1 MKDSVDCPSILPTDR
16 TSVLSETSTLVG
28 SSSHVYSRHAPMNSY
43 HNSMNSNI
51 YHSPKAS
58 SPLVS
63 YKTSSPVLLK
73 RATAPVLPSFK
84 PKEQRYNKPQGC
96 SLITAVELGKII
108 ETLPDEKVLLLD
120 VRPFTEHAKSI
131 ITNSIHVC
139 LPSTLLR
146 RKNFTF
152 SKLLDNLTPSEQ
164 SVLKSKLAIDNLR
177 IIIYDST
184 ANQTESSV
192 SLPCYGIASKLIEFD
207 TNVKKTVSIL
217 MCGFPQF
224 KILFPDHINTN
235 TFNSDCISS
244 AEPKSPKTNLMN
256 SLHNTAPHMTATTPL
271 SSPQMNLKLKVPDDS
286 RSDHSNFSSSP
297 SPRNVLSDSPMS
309 SSSPISALFKFQ
321 LPAPQTN
328 INQMFKFSQ
337 NEEIMDLETYLSAV
351 NIKEEHERWY
361 NNDSAK
367 KSLQNF
373 QFPKN
378 QNSLEKDTNKDKLGF
393 QIRYENL
400 SKNYENE
407 VIDSVIPEWFQHL
420 MSIPKIEL
428 VSQFQKLDFLEKR
441 RLNHSVSFRK
451 KENSFILEKPSSY
464 PEQLTST
471 SSSTIMPPKFPDVNK
486 VQKRSHSQ
494 PIFTQYSKYKSMLS
508 LESDSDSEPDD
519 VIISSGV
526 ELGAK
531 NRYKDIFP
539 YEHSRVILKKGLQS
553 SKGIKHSHSTSDGGI
568 LDNYI
573 NANYL
578 SLPRFSVE
586 QNSSFQTTTTTTRRV
601 RYIATQAPMPSTV
614 HDFYTC
620 ILNNGVP
627 LVLSLT
633 NDFENGIEK
642 CYRYWQEGNYNGI
655 HVKLLEKKI
664 LKMPSTTSMRK
675 NTMGTQNS
683 SLYSA
688 GVQGNSSNYST
699 DNDNDNDNNNNN
711 NNNSNIAV
719 TAAACDDDDDDDDDA
734 ILIRKILLTYHDQE
748 KPYELLQIQVK
759 NWPDLGTLLNPI
771 SILQAINVKNHIID
785 TLFARN
791 YYQNDQLPT
800 ILVHCSAGCGRTGTL
815 CTIDSI
821 LSNFEMFEMLQKE
834 FVKLKYP
841 AKLFDPISWTI
852 NIFRKQRISMVQN
865 INQFIFIYDCLLFYF
880 RLRLDDIT
888 ERTDGDGSNKDNIS
902 LSALIEQIEKLE
914 ILQTFVDDKLKELPQ

>member
-1 MKDSVDCPSILPTDR
+1 MRDSLPCSNVLPTDR
-16 TSVLSETSTLVG
+16 TSVISDTSTLIG
-28 SSSHVYSRHAPMNSY
+28 SDSNAFPKQPPNNSH

-63 YKTSSPVLLK
+63 YKASSPVLLK

-84 PKEQRYNKPQGC
+84 PKEQRYGKPQGC
-96 SLITAVELGKII
+96 SLITAVELGKLID
-108 ETLPDEKVLLLD
+108 TLPRENVLLLD

-131 ITNSIHVC
+131 IIDSIHVC

-152 SKLLDNLTPSEQ
+152 SKLLDNLTPNEQ
-164 SVLKSKLAIDNLR
+164 TMLRGKLSVDNLR
-177 IIIYDST
+177 IIIYDNT
-184 ANQTESSV
+184 ANQTDSSV
-192 SLPCYGIASKLIEFD
+192 SLPCFGIASKLVEFD
-207 TNVKKTVSIL
+207 TEAKKTVSVL
-217 MCGFPQF
+217 MCGFSQF
-224 KILFPDHINTN
+224 KMIFPDHIKTSINNTN
-235 TFNSDCISS
+235 NCIASI
-244 AEPKSPKTNLMN
+244 EPRSPKINLN
-256 SLHNTAPHMTATTPL
+256 SKLHNTAPHITATTPL
-271 SSPQMNLKLKVPDDS
+271 SSPQMNLRLNVPDDN
-286 RSDHSNFSSSP
+286 RSDHSSLSNSP
-297 SPRNVLSDSPMS
+297 TPRNILAESPIS

-351 NIKEEHERWY
+351 NIKEEHERWCS
-361 NNDSAK
+361 NDSAK
-367 KSLQNF
+367 DSLQNF
-373 QFPKN
+373 QFPKK
-378 QNSLEKDTNKDKLGF
+378 STSRTMDTNKDKLGF
-393 QIRYENL
+393 QIKYENMR
-400 SKNYENE
+400 KAYRQED
-407 VIDSVIPEWFQHL
+407 IDSIVPEWFQHL
-420 MSIPKIEL
+420 MTISKIEL

-441 RLNHSVSFRK
+441 RLNHSLSFKK
-451 KENSFILEKPSSY
+451 KENSFVIDEAKSYLEKS
-464 PEQLTST
+464 TST
-471 SSSTIMPPKFPDVNK
+471 SSSIIMPPKFPDVGK
-486 VQKRSHSQ
+486 IQKRSHSQ

-508 LESDSDSEPDD
+508 LESDSDSESDD

-539 YEHSRVILKKGLQS
+539 YEHSRVILKKGSQS
-553 SKGIKHSHSTSDGGI
+553 SKNTKHSHSTSDGGI

-578 SLPRFSVE
+578 SLPRLSIE
-586 QNSSFQTTTTTTRRV
+586 QNLPFPTATTTTRRV

-655 HVKLLEKKI
+655 QVKLLEKTI
-664 LKMPSTTSMRK
+664 LRMPNSNNTRTTTTT
-675 NTMGTQNS
+675 TMKDS
-683 SLYSA
+683 DSYSA
-688 GVQGNSSNYST
+688 NANVN
-699 DNDNDNDNNNNN
+699 
-711 NNNSNIAV
+711 
-719 TAAACDDDDDDDDDA
+719 DDDDDNDDDGDGDEDA
-734 ILIRKILLTYHDQE
+734 IFIRKIQLIYHDQE
-748 KPYELLQIQVK
+748 KPYEVLQIQVK
-759 NWPDLGTLLNPI
+759 NWPDLGTLLNPT
-771 SILQAINVKNHIID
+771 SIVQAINLKNHIIG
-785 TLFARN
+785 TLFARK
-791 YYQNDQLPT
+791 YYKDDQVPT

-815 CTIDSI
+815 CTVDSI
-821 LSNFEMFEMLQKE
+821 LSNFEMFEVLQKE
-834 FVKLKYP
+834 FIKLKYP

-880 RLRLDDIT
+880 KLRLNDIT
-888 ERTDGDGSNKDNIS
+888 DTKADDKSCNDNIS
-902 LSALIEQIEKLE
+902 LSSLNEQIKDLDILE
-914 ILQTFVDDKLKELPQ
+914 TFINDKLNEPLQ

>member
-1 MKDSVDCPSILPTDR
+1 MKDSLHCPSILPTDH
-16 TSVLSETSTLVG
+16 TSVLSDTSTLVG
-28 SSSHVYSRHAPMNSY
+28 TGSNAYSKHHPDNSY
-43 HNSMNSNI
+43 HNNMNSNI

-108 ETLPDEKVLLLD
+108 ETLPNEKVLLLD

-131 ITNSIHVC
+131 VTNSIHVC

-164 SVLKSKLAIDNLR
+164 ALLRRKLAIDNLR

-184 ANQTESSV
+184 GNQTESSV
-192 SLPCYGIASKLIEFD
+192 SLPCFGIASKLMEFD
-207 TNVKKTVSIL
+207 TKAKKTVSIL

-224 KILFPDHINTN
+224 KILFPDHIKTN
-235 TFNSDCISS
+235 TFNSNCLSS
-244 AEPKSPKTNLMN
+244 AEPKSPKTNLIN
-256 SLHNTAPHMTATTPL
+256 NLHNIGPHMTATTPL

-286 RSDHSNFSSSP
+286 RSEHSNFSNSP
-297 SPRNVLSDSPMS
+297 SPRNILSDSPMS

-328 INQMFKFSQ
+328 INQIFKFSQ

-367 KSLQNF
+367 KTLQNF

-378 QNSLEKDTNKDKLGF
+378 QNSFEKDTNKDKLGF
-393 QIRYENL
+393 QIKYENL
-400 SKNYENE
+400 SRTYEKE
-407 VIDSVIPEWFQHL
+407 DIDSVIPEWFQHL
-420 MSIPKIEL
+420 MTIPKVEL

-441 RLNHSVSFRK
+441 RLNHSVSFKK
-451 KENSFILEKPSSY
+451 KENSFILDKQSSY
-464 PEQLTST
+464 PEQLSST

-486 VQKRSHSQ
+486 IQKRSHSQ

-508 LESDSDSEPDD
+508 LESDSDSESDD

-539 YEHSRVILKKGLQS
+539 YEHSRVILKKGSQS
-553 SKGIKHSHSTSDGGI
+553 SKGIKHSHTTSDGGI

-642 CYRYWQEGNYNGI
+642 CYRYWQDGNYNGI
-655 HVKLLEKKI
+655 HVKLLEKII
-664 LKMPSTTSMRK
+664 LKMPDTGSPRK
-675 NTMGTQNS
+675 KVTETQNNNLFS
-683 SLYSA
+683 VNVH
-688 GVQGNSSNYST
+688 G
-699 DNDNDNDNNNNN
+699 NNNNN
-711 NNNSNIAV
+711 NNNNYNINKDNSN
-719 TAAACDDDDDDDDDA
+719 DEGEGEDDDA
-734 ILIRKILLTYHDQE
+734 ILIRKIQLIYHDQE

-759 NWPDLGTLLNPI
+759 NWPDLGTLLNPT

-785 TLFARN
+785 TLFSRN
-791 YYQNDQLPT
+791 YYHNDQLPT

-888 ERTDGDGSNKDNIS
+888 ETKIGDGSNKDNIS
-902 LSALIEQIEKLE
+902 LSALIKQIEKLE
-914 ILQTFVDDKLKELPQ
+914 ILETFVDDKLKELPQ

>member
-1 MKDSVDCPSILPTDR
+1 MRDSLPCINVLPTDR
-16 TSVLSETSTLVG
+16 TSIVSDTSTLIG
-28 SSSHVYSRHAPMNSY
+28 SDSNAFPKQPPHNSH

-63 YKTSSPVLLK
+63 YKMSSPVLLK

-84 PKEQRYNKPQGC
+84 PKEQRYSKPQGC
-96 SLITAVELGKII
+96 SLITAVELGKLID
-108 ETLPDEKVLLLD
+108 TLPREEVLLLD

-131 ITNSIHVC
+131 IIDSIHVC

-152 SKLLDNLTPSEQ
+152 SKLLENLTPSEQ
-164 SVLKSKLAIDNLR
+164 TMLRGKLSVDNLR
-177 IIIYDST
+177 IIIYDNT

-192 SLPCYGIASKLIEFD
+192 SLPCFGIASKLVEFD
-207 TNVKKTVSIL
+207 TEAKKTVSVL
-217 MCGFPQF
+217 MCGFSQF
-224 KILFPDHINTN
+224 KIIFPDHIKTSVNN
-235 TFNSDCISS
+235 ADCIASF
-244 AEPKSPKTNLMN
+244 EPKSPKINPYSKVHSTV
-256 SLHNTAPHMTATTPL
+256 PHITATTPL
-271 SSPQMNLKLKVPDDS
+271 SSPQMNLRLNVPDDN
-286 RSDHSNFSSSP
+286 RSDHSSLSNSP
-297 SPRNVLSDSPMS
+297 TPRNILADSPIS

-328 INQMFKFSQ
+328 INQIFKFSQ

-351 NIKEEHERWY
+351 NIKEEHERWCS
-361 NNDSAK
+361 NDSAK
-367 KSLQNF
+367 NSLQNF
-373 QFPKN
+373 QFPKK
-378 QNSLEKDTNKDKLGF
+378 QASRTMDTNKDKLGF
-393 QIRYENL
+393 QIKYE
-400 SKNYENE
+400 KMRKIYRQED
-407 VIDSVIPEWFQHL
+407 IDSIIPEWFQHL
-420 MSIPKIEL
+420 MTISKIEL

-441 RLNHSVSFRK
+441 RLNHSLSFK
-451 KENSFILEKPSSY
+451 KQDNTFVIDEASTYLEKS
-464 PEQLTST
+464 TST
-471 SSSTIMPPKFPDVNK
+471 SSSIIMPPKFPDVGK

-508 LESDSDSEPDD
+508 LESDSDSDSDD

-539 YEHSRVILKKGLQS
+539 YEHSRVILRKGSQS
-553 SKGIKHSHSTSDGGI
+553 SINTKRSHSTPDGGI

-578 SLPRFSVE
+578 SLPRLSIE
-586 QNSSFQTTTTTTRRV
+586 QNLTFPTATATARRV

-655 HVKLLEKKI
+655 QVKLLEKKI
-664 LKMPSTTSMRK
+664 LRMP
-675 NTMGTQNS
+675 
-683 SLYSA
+683 
-688 GVQGNSSNYST
+688 
-699 DNDNDNDNNNNN
+699 
-711 NNNSNIAV
+711 NSNNTRAK
-719 TAAACDDDDDDDDDA
+719 TKTMKDSDFFSANTKGDDDGDDDDDS
-734 ILIRKILLTYHDQE
+734 IFIRKIQLIYHDQE
-748 KPYELLQIQVK
+748 KPYEVLQIQVK
-759 NWPDLGTLLNPI
+759 NWPDLGTLLNPT
-771 SILQAINVKNHIID
+771 SIVQAINIKNHIIGA
-785 TLFARN
+785 LFAGKF
-791 YYQNDQLPT
+791 YQDDQLPT

-815 CTIDSI
+815 CTVDSI
-821 LSNFEMFEMLQKE
+821 LSNFEMFEALQKE
-834 FVKLKYP
+834 FIKLKYP
-841 AKLFDPISWTI
+841 AKLFDPISWII

-880 RLRLDDIT
+880 RLRLNDIT
-888 ERTDGDGSNKDNIS
+888 DTKVDDKNCNDNIS
-902 LSALIEQIEKLE
+902 LTSLNDEIKDLKILE
-914 ILQTFVDDKLKELPQ
+914 TFINDKLNEPPQ

>member
-1 MKDSVDCPSILPTDR
+1 MRDSIHCSNILPTGH
-16 TSVLSETSTLVG
+16 TSVVSDTSTLMG
-28 SSSHVYSRHAPMNSY
+28 TDSNVYPKQPPSNNNHIGMN
-43 HNSMNSNI
+43 NNI
-51 YHSPKAS
+51 FHSPKAS

-63 YKTSSPVLLK
+63 YKVSSPVLLK

-96 SLITAVELGKII
+96 SLMTAVELGKII
-108 ETLPDEKVLLLD
+108 DTLPREAVLLLD

-131 ITNSIHVC
+131 ITGSIHVC

-146 RKNFTF
+146 RKIFTF
-152 SKLLDNLTPSEQ
+152 SKLLENLTPNEQ
-164 SVLKSKLAIDNLR
+164 TVLRCKLATDNLR
-177 IIIYDST
+177 VVIYDST
-184 ANQTESSV
+184 SNQTENSI
-192 SLPCYGIASKLIEFD
+192 SLPCFGIASKLIEFD
-207 TNVKKTVSIL
+207 TKIKKTVSIL
-217 MCGFPQF
+217 TCGFPQF
-224 KILFPDHINTN
+224 KILFPDHIKTN
-235 TFNSDCISS
+235 MINSDCIGSI
-244 AEPKSPKTNLMN
+244 EPKCSKDHLIDN
-256 SLHNTAPHMTATTPL
+256 LHNMVPHITATTPL
-271 SSPQMNLKLKVPDDS
+271 SSPKMNLRLNVPDDN
-286 RSDHSNFSSSP
+286 RSDFSSLSNSP
-297 SPRNVLSDSPMS
+297 SPRNILSDSPMS

-328 INQMFKFSQ
+328 INQIFKFSQ

-378 QNSLEKDTNKDKLGF
+378 QNSRAKDTNKDKLGF
-393 QIRYENL
+393 QIKYENL
-400 SKNYENE
+400 CKFYRQED
-407 VIDSVIPEWFQHL
+407 IDSVVPEWFQHL
-420 MSIPKIEL
+420 MTIPKIEL

-441 RLNHSVSFRK
+441 RLNHSVSFKK
-451 KENSFILEKPSSY
+451 KENSFVVDKTSSFPDKLALTPSS
-464 PEQLTST
+464 S
-471 SSSTIMPPKFPDVNK
+471 IMPPKFPDVGK
-486 VQKRSHSQ
+486 IQKRSHSQ

-508 LESDSDSEPDD
+508 LESDSDSDSDD

-539 YEHSRVILKKGLQS
+539 YEHSRVILKKGTQS
-553 SKGIKHSHSTSDGGI
+553 SRNIKHSHSTSDGGI

-578 SLPRFSVE
+578 SLPRLSIE

-627 LVLSLT
+627 LVLTLT

-642 CYRYWQEGNYNGI
+642 CYRFWQEGNYNGI
-655 HVKLLEKKI
+655 QVKLLEKKI
-664 LKMPSTTSMRK
+664 LRMPNTNITRK
-675 NTMGTQNS
+675 NTNKTRIGN
-683 SLYSA
+683 LFSA
-688 GVQGNSSNYST
+688 KANR
-699 DNDNDNDNNNNN
+699 
-711 NNNSNIAV
+711 
-719 TAAACDDDDDDDDDA
+719 DDEDGEEGEDDV
-734 ILIRKILLTYHDQE
+734 IFIRRIQIIYNDQE
-748 KPYELLQIQVK
+748 KPYELLQVQVK

-771 SILQAINVKNHIID
+771 SILQAINLKNHIID
-785 TLFARN
+785 TLFAKK
-791 YYQNDQLPT
+791 YYHDDQLPT

-821 LSNFEMFEMLQKE
+821 LSNFEMFEILQKE
-834 FVKLKYP
+834 FAKLKYP

-865 INQFIFIYDCLLFYF
+865 INQFIFIYDCLLYYF
-880 RLRLDDIT
+880 RLLLDDIT
-888 ERTDGDGSNKDNIS
+888 KTKDDNKSAKDNIS
-902 LSALIEQIEKLE
+902 ASVLINQIEELE
-914 ILQTFVDDKLKELPQ
+914 ILETFINHKLKELPQ

>member
-1 MKDSVDCPSILPTDR
+1 
-16 TSVLSETSTLVG
+16 
-28 SSSHVYSRHAPMNSY
+28 
-43 HNSMNSNI
+43 MNSNI

-108 ETLPDEKVLLLD
+108 DTSPREKVLLLD

-131 ITNSIHVC
+131 ITDSIHVC

-152 SKLLDNLTPSEQ
+152 SKLLDNLTLNEQ
-164 SVLKSKLAIDNLR
+164 AVLRYKLAFDNLR

-192 SLPCYGIASKLIEFD
+192 SLPCFGIASKLVEFD
-207 TNVKKTVSIL
+207 SEAKKSVSIL
-217 MCGFPQF
+217 MCGFFQF
-224 KILFPDHINTN
+224 KILFPDHIKTN
-235 TFNSDCISS
+235 AIKSDCTGSI
-244 AEPKSPKTNLMN
+244 EPKSPKTNLIN
-256 SLHNTAPHMTATTPL
+256 NLHNTAPHMAAATPL
-271 SSPQMNLKLKVPDDS
+271 SSPQMNLKLKVPDDN
-286 RSDHSNFSSSP
+286 RSDHSSLSNSP
-297 SPRNVLSDSPMS
+297 SPHNILSDSPMS

-328 INQMFKFSQ
+328 INQIFKFSQ

-367 KSLQNF
+367 NSLQNF

-378 QNSLEKDTNKDKLGF
+378 QNFLAKDNNKDKLGF
-393 QIRYENL
+393 QIKYENL
-400 SKNYENE
+400 RKTYGQED
-407 VIDSVIPEWFQHL
+407 IDSVIPEWFQHL
-420 MSIPKIEL
+420 MTIPKIEL

-451 KENSFILEKPSSY
+451 KENSFVVDKPSSY

-471 SSSTIMPPKFPDVNK
+471 SSSTIMPPKFPEFGK
-486 VQKRSHSQ
+486 IQKRSHSQ
-494 PIFTQYSKYKSMLS
+494 PIFTQYSKYKTMLS
-508 LESDSDSEPDD
+508 LESDSDSESDD

-539 YEHSRVILKKGLQS
+539 YEHSRVILKKGSQS
-553 SKGIKHSHSTSDGGI
+553 SRNTKHLHSTSDGGI

-578 SLPRFSVE
+578 SLPRLSVE
-586 QNSSFQTTTTTTRRV
+586 QNSSFPTRTTTTRRV

-655 HVKLLEKKI
+655 QVKLLEKRI
-664 LKMPSTTSMRK
+664 LRMPNTKTARK
-675 NTMGTQNS
+675 NEIKRK
-683 SLYSA
+683 
-688 GVQGNSSNYST
+688 SSNFFSANANCI
-699 DNDNDNDNNNNN
+699 DD
-711 NNNSNIAV
+711 
-719 TAAACDDDDDDDDDA
+719 DDDDDDDDDA
-734 ILIRKILLTYHDQE
+734 IFIRKIQLIYQDQE

-759 NWPDLGTLLNPI
+759 NWPDLGTLHNPT
-771 SILQAINVKNHIID
+771 SIMQAINLKNHIID

-791 YYQNDQLPT
+791 YYHDDQLPT

-815 CTIDSI
+815 CTVDSI
-821 LSNFEMFEMLQKE
+821 LSNFEMFEILQKE

-880 RLRLDDIT
+880 RLRLDDILQT
-888 ERTDGDGSNKDNIS
+888 RDGSESLMENIS
-902 LSALIEQIEKLE
+902 LSVLIKQIKELE
-914 ILQTFVDDKLKELPQ
+914 ILETFMNDKLKEQPR